1 MKNDNID
8 FNEYLKPDYDDLDF
22 DSAIKFDEEETFFS
36 YFPRSIGR
44 FFYSTWLVLLL
55 DSLWIVFVFLYQ

>member
-22 DSAIKFDEEETFFS
+22 DIAIKFGKRTFC
-36 YFPRSIGR
+36 IM
-44 FFYSTWLVLLL
+44 
-55 DSLWIVFVFLYQ
+55 